1 MIIVLSTYPD
11 RKSAEDAAEML
22 VEKELA
28 ACVSIIKIEQSV
40 YRWKG
45 KIEKTPEYLLLIKT
59 TQKAYQQIETELKKT
74 HPHKVP
80 EIAYFE
86 IKGGQKDYLDWV
98 DASCNSPAKLL
109 SVPLDFIA
117 TRRAGEPSSELTSAK
132 KPKTLSR

>member
-11 RKSAEDAAEML
+11 RKTAGEAAEML

-28 ACVSIIKIEQSV
+28 ACASIIKTEQSV

-45 KIEKTPEYLLLIKT
+45 KLEKTPEYLLIIKT
-59 TQKAYQQIETELKKT
+59 TQKAYQQLETEIRKT

-80 EIAYFE
+80 EIVYFD
-86 IKGGQKDYLDWV
+86 IKGGQKDYLEWV
-98 DASCNSPAKLL
+98 ESNSLAKLL

-117 TRRAGEPSSELTSAK
+117 TGRAGDPSSELTSAK

>member
-28 ACVSIIKIEQSV
+28 ACVSILKIEQSV

-45 KIEKTPEYLLLIKT
+45 KTEKMPEYLLIIKT
-59 TQKAYQQIETELKKT
+59 TQKAYPQLETEIKKT

-80 EIAYFE
+80 EIIYFE
-86 IKGGQKDYLDWV
+86 IKGGQKDYVGWV
-98 DASCNSPAKLL
+98 EANSLARLL

-117 TRRAGEPSSELTSAK
+117 TKRAGDPSSELTSAK
-132 KPKTLSR
+132 KPRTLSR